1 MEKSICRLSFWLGI
15 ASLVISLVWKVVNVF
30 FAFKATTGTPG
41 EPLSFNSFYKAAL
54 LFLVTTI
61 ASKAYSEMK

>member
-15 ASLVISLVWKVVNVF
+15 ASLAICLIWRVVSVF
-30 FAFKATTGTPG
+30 VAVPVG
-41 EPLSFNSFYKAAL
+41 PLSFNSFYKAAL

-61 ASKAYSEMK
+61 AAKAYMSAASQK